1 MLVHQ
6 CLRGNEEGNVDTV
19 NAKWRPQR
27 AVAQRACPRCH
38 RRRLR
43 ASVEHE
49 SHLQPRICSRVS
61 KYYLCEGPSN
71 QQAYFSPRKRFLA
84 ITKPLLLEQGG
95 RSGGG
100 QQAPALQGEPAEEEG
115 EEGEETAEER
125 GGVQPPRPHLLH
137 ARQQPLADGPL
148 LEP

>member
-1 MLVHQ
+1 M
-6 CLRGNEEGNVDTV
+6 
-19 NAKWRPQR
+19 
-27 AVAQRACPRCH
+27 
-38 RRRLR
+38 
-43 ASVEHE
+43 EHE

-84 ITKPLLLEQGG
+84 ITKPLPLEQGG

-115 EEGEETAEER
+115 EEGEETASWSAGGGSTDRR
-125 GGVQPPRPHLLH
+125 GNAFKWAELWRPPM
-137 ARQQPLADGPL
+137 Q
-148 LEP
+148 